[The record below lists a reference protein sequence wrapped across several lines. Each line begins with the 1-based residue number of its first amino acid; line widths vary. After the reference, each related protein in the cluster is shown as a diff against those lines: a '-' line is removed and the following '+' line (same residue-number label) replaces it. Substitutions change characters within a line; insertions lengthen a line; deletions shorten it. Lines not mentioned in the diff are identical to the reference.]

1 MAAHQLPS
9 GNSGTRSERSKE
21 LVLSKVAGST
31 DSIDSDFIG
40 FDDGI
45 DDELEAAIEASLGL
59 ADLPAHE
66 VEWTVLDDARDTD
79 LFEVINSIE
88 QRLEQLRQTQQQRSE
103 LEVRL
108 TERAGELARREDL
121 LHIREEALANEE
133 STIASRV
140 ESLAHE
146 RARMERERASL
157 MEQLAVLQARREVL
171 SSTDAAERERID
183 ARHAEL
189 SAIEEQLGAREA
201 QLQQSHSDLDEAR
214 RQLDQTRARIEAD
227 RQAME
232 AHTRRVVEQQ
242 HKMEQLRAT
251 LEQREQAIAERFEQ
265 FEQMQSQMAELNDE
279 LKQARDNARLMLEQA
294 NAERVRNTQMA
305 QELAARCAALEKDRD
320 RVSGELDKARKQL
333 DKQAVVKPQP
343 AAPIRAV
350 PRKARSRAPA
360 TVAVWLGTM
369 AVGAIATLLVVQAG
383 AFVGAG
389 AWLIGI
395 AFVACL
401 IGCMTVGG
409 RMTDPSALPVALF
422 GGTFGLW
429 YPKLSEGVSSALAM
443 AQPDLSWM
451 PSMLA
456 PQLATGIGVAAA
468 TLAAAFAVYL
478 VMGNAIVLAQTLFA
492 AFAATLLAML
502 PDESGFAIAAAMMLW
517 LGVMASAMGRWA
529 MQQPLTSKAV
539 RAA

>member
-1 MAAHQLPS
+1 MAAHQLPG
-9 GNSGTRSERSKE
+9 GNSSTRTDRSKE
-21 LVLSKVAGST
+21 LVLAKVAGSA
-31 DSIDSDFIG
+31 DSIDSDFSG

-45 DDELEAAIEASLGL
+45 DDALEAAIEASLGL
-59 ADLPAHE
+59 ADLPASE
-66 VEWTVLDDARDTD
+66 VEWTVLDQTRDTD

-140 ESLAHE
+140 DQLAEE

-189 SAIEEQLGAREA
+189 SAVELQLGQREA
-201 QLQQSHSDLDEAR
+201 QLQQSHADLDSAR
-214 RQLDQTRARIEAD
+214 RQIDETRARIDAD

-242 HKMEQLRAT
+242 QKMEVLRAS
-251 LEQREQAIAERFEQ
+251 LEERERALADRFEQ
-265 FEQMQSQMAELNDE
+265 FEQMQSEMAELTGE
-279 LKQARDNARLMLEQA
+279 LKQARDNARQMIEQA

-305 QELAARCAALEKDRD
+305 QELGARCAALEKDRD
-320 RVSGELDKARKQL
+320 RVSGELDRARRQL
-333 DKQAVVKPQP
+333 DKQTVAKPLP
-343 AAPIRAV
+343 AV
-350 PRKARSRAPA
+350 PARAIARKTRSRAPA

-369 AVGAIATLLVVQAG
+369 AVGAIATMLVVQAG

-389 AWLIGI
+389 AWLIGF

-401 IGCMTVGG
+401 IGCMAVGG

-429 YPKLSEGVSSALAM
+429 YPKLSEGVASALSM
-443 AQPDLSWM
+443 AQLDLSWM
-451 PSMLA
+451 PSTLA
-456 PQLATGIGVAAA
+456 PQLATGMGIGAA
-468 TLAAAFAVYL
+468 TVAAAFAVYL
-478 VMGNAIVLAQTLFA
+478 VMGNAIVLAQALFA
-492 AFAATLLAML
+492 AFAATLLVML
-502 PDESGFAIAAAMMLW
+502 PDESGFSTAAAMMLW